1 MGKYELLIYGLIFLG
16 FLLLNN
22 VMQAVKRAR
31 QQQEEERAQRQ
42 ESAPPPEDE
51 PLEYIWG
58 RRPQPDLPAAA
69 AHLEPAPRLEAIA
82 APLAASP
89 RRAALAALFCS
100 RQDLRHAIV
109 VMTVL
114 GPCRALE
121 PYGQREGGPT
131 PGGATPNTPENAYP
145 P

>member
-69 AHLEPAPRLEAIA
+69 THLEPAPRVEIA
-82 APLAASP
+82 APPAVSP
-89 RRAALAALFCS
+89 RRPAPTSLFGS

-121 PYGQREGGPT
+121 PDDRRQGGPAA
-131 PGGATPNTPENAYP
+131 GGATPNRS
-145 P
+145 

>member
-1 MGKYELLIYGLIFLG
+1 MGKYDLVIYGLIFLG
-16 FLLLNN
+16 FLLFNTL
-22 VMQAVKRAR
+22 MQAVKRAQQR
-31 QQQEEERAQRQ
+31 QEPERAQQQEA
-42 ESAPPPEDE
+42 APPTEDE
-51 PLEYIWG
+51 PPDYLWG

-131 PGGATPNTPENAYP
+131 PGGVAPNTPESACRP
-145 P
+145 